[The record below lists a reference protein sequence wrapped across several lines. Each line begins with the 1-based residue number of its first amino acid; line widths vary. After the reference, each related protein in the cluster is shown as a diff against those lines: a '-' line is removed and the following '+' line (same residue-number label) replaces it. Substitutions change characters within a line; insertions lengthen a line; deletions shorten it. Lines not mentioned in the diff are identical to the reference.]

1 MLCHQPAHQPRS
13 ARSTGSGSSS
23 SQMFSSKT
31 INALVLLQLAATSCH
46 LGGAIAAQH
55 RQARHTSPSP
65 EPTSE
70 PTLTSTDTGASTS
83 ISVDLFSV
91 GDGSSE
97 DGSTGTANGTSEYV
111 LNANNVWIAASSP
124 PIADGTSPPEMPK
137 HDVITTDAAVIGS
150 LAIDRSD
157 MEGVSAEAKSKSAK
171 APIYA
176 LRHGRGIFAI
186 TGGTGCYK
194 GARGQAQANFGIQ
207 SSRVDLFV
215 PSISWIFDGTDDIG
229 LGPQDTSW
237 RRARRMQ
244 SAQECDLFREGVD
257 SFNIMSLN
265 LERRSNPPDNKHVK
279 DSSASY
285 HEHGEFQSQEQ
296 WFEGI
301 SGEYS
306 LSCVHHECKLFLYFR
321 IGPSTNDFF
330 STTRERRN
338 LLNDEGGKDGND
350 RMMTSL
356 NLQGTTELAF
366 QGPDVDMLVC
376 IENCQVGGSTYNA
389 KIEVDAEHYESI
401 NLRNFDNTDRLVQ
414 LDSHGKGSSAKGTKA
429 PKGEK
434 RENSGCNLW
443 VYCSTLF
450 LSFVS
455 QFSSIVQLYTF
466 ALFPIIQP
474 RKEAFL

>member
-1 MLCHQPAHQPRS
+1 
-13 ARSTGSGSSS
+13 
-23 SQMFSSKT
+23 MFSSKT
-31 INALVLLQLAATSCH
+31 INALILLQLAATSCH

-55 RQARHTSPSP
+55 QHRQARHTSPSP
-65 EPTSE
+65 EPTPE
-70 PTLTSTDTGASTS
+70 PTSTDTDAS

-97 DGSTGTANGTSEYV
+97 DGSGDIANGTLERV
-111 LNANNVWIAASSP
+111 LNDESVWIAASSP
-124 PIADGTSPPEMPK
+124 PIAEATSPPEMPVG
-137 HDVITTDAAVIGS
+137 DMITTDAAVVGS
-150 LAIDRSD
+150 LDVGQSGFD
-157 MEGVSAEAKSKSAK
+157 QKVAENKSESVA

-237 RRARRMQ
+237 RGARRMQ
-244 SAQECDLFREGVD
+244 SAQECNLFREGVD

-265 LERRSNPPDNKHVK
+265 LVRRSNPPDNKHVK

-306 LSCVHHECKLFLYFR
+306 LSCVHHECKLFLYFG

-330 STTRERRN
+330 STRERRN
-338 LLNDEGGKDGND
+338 LLNDEDDKDGND

-376 IENCQVGGSTYNA
+376 IENCQVGDSTYNA

-434 RENSGCNLW
+434 RENFGCNLW
-443 VYCSTLF
+443 VRTAVLQYPLFYHLSHNFLPSYDCTLLHF
-450 LSFVS
+450 CRLSSLERKHFCE
-455 QFSSIVQLYTF
+455 YKRMPR
-466 ALFPIIQP
+466 ALSGML
-474 RKEAFL
+474 R